1 LYTARKL
8 MHKIVLAFFSNIS
21 SRNAMLEYLQKFVQL
36 NIKRTH
42 LTVSIFK
49 MRFFNYHFM

>member
-42 LTVSIFK
+42 LTVSIL
-49 MRFFNYHFM
+49 R